1 MKRYALILALVLPLA
16 GCASLVPMK
25 RLDNAQRLMAR
36 PDFQQAKAAAPD
48 WAKDALKTINA
59 LEYEIERRK

>member
-1 MKRYALILALVLPLA
+1 MNRRALLLALCLPLA
-16 GCASLVPMK
+16 GCATFTPAVK
-25 RLDNAQRLMAR
+25 LDNSARLMAR
-36 PDFQQAKAAAPD
+36 PDFQQARAAAPD

>member
-1 MKRYALILALVLPLA
+1 MRTAIMLCLCLPLV
-16 GCASLVPMK
+16 GCATLKPMV
-25 RLDNAQRLMAR
+25 RLDNSARLMAR

>member
-1 MKRYALILALVLPLA
+1 MKRSALMLCLCLPLV
-16 GCASLVPMK
+16 GCATLTPMV
-25 RLDNAQRLMAR
+25 RLDNSARLMAR
-36 PDFQQAKAAAPD
+36 PDFQAAKAVAPE